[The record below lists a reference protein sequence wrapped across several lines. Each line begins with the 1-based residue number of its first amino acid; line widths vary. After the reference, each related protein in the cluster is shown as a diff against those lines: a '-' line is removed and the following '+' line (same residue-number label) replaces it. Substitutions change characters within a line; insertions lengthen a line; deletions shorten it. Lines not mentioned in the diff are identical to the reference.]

1 MLSRRG
7 SALTIVCSAG
17 VHNFMEYACVRMYL
31 CMLLCCTMY
40 CLYTCTLSYYIHV
53 VLPSGVLVQDCPL
66 VPSPPRSI
74 TDQELQPL
82 RMQLSELEAR
92 IVEQVGGTT

>member
-1 MLSRRG
+1 M
-7 SALTIVCSAG
+7 
-17 VHNFMEYACVRMYL
+17 HL
-31 CMLLCCTMY
+31 CMVLCCTMY
-40 CLYTCTLSYYIHV
+40 CFYTCTLSYYIHITHF
-53 VLPSGVLVQDCPL
+53 VLPSGVLVRDCPL
-66 VPSPPRSI
+66 VPLPPCSI